1 MRRIIVIFLWGFFCC
16 TINAQISTEEIPYSW
31 GRSSEEIMKQ
41 SIPMETMPH
50 LDMKALKQEDEKN
63 DNSGGKPFRFGFP
76 HDVNFDLSNSGVW
89 QTTSDGGRLWNLRIY
104 SPDALSLNLLYDK
117 FWLPDGAKFF
127 IYSEDKTQHI
137 GAFTY
142 KNNQG
147 NRDSIMGFATGFLF
161 TNSIVLEYYEPK
173 YVENK
178 GIISIAKIISGYRH
192 IYNIA
197 GKENQLR
204 GNDPNLLPCHND
216 VNCAVGNNYQ
226 SEKNAVALMILGWD
240 ACTGALLN
248 TTANDG
254 RPVFL
259 TANHC
264 FVAYQN
270 ANQWIFYW
278 NYEAPCGSVVN
289 PAANKSTTGATILA
303 RRADTDFMLLNLIEN
318 PVTNSNISTYY
329 LGWDRTTTPATS
341 GVSIHHPLISQKKIS
356 ITTNSINNNPTT
368 ICWDYNPNNN
378 ICEGGITHPN
388 THWDVVFTN
397 GAVEDVSSGAP
408 ILNQNKRVIGQLHGS
423 TSGSSCPPN
432 IVSQY
437 GRFNLSWNGGM
448 TNTTRLSNWLDPNN
462 TNAMFVDGCGG
473 DINFPYS
480 TVNLSQ
486 DFKISCGNINMQN
499 VIVTGTNVVLTLEA
513 GGNINVQEVQVKN
526 GATLILKAG
535 GKVNIIR
542 DFKVDLGSMWRAQ

>member
-1 MRRIIVIFLWGFFCC
+1 MKRIIVILLWGFFCY
-16 TINAQISTEEIPYSW
+16 TVKAQISTEEIPYSW
-31 GRSSEEIMKQ
+31 GRGNEIPIQ
-41 SIPMETMPH
+41 SVPEVRMSNLDMETINR
-50 LDMKALKQEDEKN
+50 EDLANE
-63 DNSGGKPFRFGFP
+63 GLTIPYRFGFS
-76 HDVNFDLSNSGVW
+76 HDVNLNLLNSGVW

-117 FWLPDGAKFF
+117 FWLPNGAKFF

-137 GAFTY
+137 GAFTS

-161 TNSIVLEYYEPK
+161 ANSIILEYYEPK
-173 YVENK
+173 DVEYK
-178 GIISIAKIISGYRH
+178 GVISIAQVISGYRY
-192 IYNIA
+192 IYDIA

-216 VNCAVGNNYQ
+216 VDCAVGNNYQ
-226 SEKNAVALMILGWD
+226 KEKNAVAWIIMGNKT
-240 ACTGALLN
+240 CSGALLN

-303 RRADTDFMLLNLIEN
+303 QRAETDFMLLNLIEN
-318 PVTNSNISTYY
+318 PVMNSNISTYY

-341 GVSIHHPLISQKKIS
+341 GVSIHHPLDSQKKIS
-356 ITTNSINNNPTT
+356 VTTNSINNNPTT
-368 ICWDYNPNNN
+368 ICWDRDNNG
-378 ICEGGITHPN
+378 ICTGGTTPPN

-397 GAVEDVSSGAP
+397 GAVEKGSSGAP
-408 ILNQNKRVIGQLHGS
+408 VLNQNKRVIGQLHGS
-423 TSGSSCPPN
+423 TTGSTCPPN

-437 GRFNLSWNGGM
+437 GRFNVSWNGGM

-473 DINFPYS
+473 DVNFPYPTINS
-480 TVNLSQ
+480 SQ
-486 DFKISCGNINMQN
+486 NFKIPCGNINMQN

-513 GGNINVQEVQVKN
+513 GGNINVQDVQVKN

-535 GKVNIIR
+535 GKVNIISG
-542 DFKVDLGSMWRAQ
+542 FKVDLGSMWKTL